1 MFHGDMARRRP
12 LPRRVSGRHFSRDEF
27 PGARGAGA
35 VSREEAG
42 ASGRRGRGGS
52 ASKRCR
58 GSWPRL
64 AFPSGSGSMSSAYQ
78 GVSMLT
84 GARGAGGGGGRR
96 AGAAFD
102 SMPSVSM
109 SDWDS
114 STVKVWTGRAAS
126 ARRGPDTFTMGR
138 RRGRGASSATGGGE
152 ALGVPVVSTGRTLTC
167 SAAPHPA
174 HRMTWVP
181 AINSGTSVPQR
192 GQRARGIVADG
203 GASTVMR
210 SLSFEERRR
219 GLHACRAWALPSRPS
234 FRKRILRSTTSPS
247 PGRGSGAPLS
257 QCPRILTPAIVPRQY
272 GLDPVLR
279 AGRLPGF
286 PVSLVPTPRR
296 PVSYSQLLAQLP
308 MFEPL
313 SGEELD
319 QLSGLL
325 QQRRYAKGGVSFHE
339 GDVGTALFIVR
350 KGEVVI
356 RLSSAEGREVILSIL
371 SRGESFGELALLD
384 GEPRSTDA
392 VAREETHLLSLHQE
406 DFRRFLSERP
416 QVAMRLLAVLSR
428 MVRRITQHVHDA
440 AFLEGRARLARVL
453 LELARSQGQQGAEG
467 ILLPKR
473 TQADLANQC
482 GVTRESANKWLRHYV
497 QEGLLSYEN
506 GQITLLDVERLR
518 QDVD

>member
-1 MFHGDMARRRP
+1 M
-12 LPRRVSGRHFSRDEF
+12 
-27 PGARGAGA
+27 
-35 VSREEAG
+35 
-42 ASGRRGRGGS
+42 
-52 ASKRCR
+52 
-58 GSWPRL
+58 
-64 AFPSGSGSMSSAYQ
+64 
-78 GVSMLT
+78 
-84 GARGAGGGGGRR
+84 
-96 AGAAFD
+96 
-102 SMPSVSM
+102 
-109 SDWDS
+109 
-114 STVKVWTGRAAS
+114 
-126 ARRGPDTFTMGR
+126 
-138 RRGRGASSATGGGE
+138 
-152 ALGVPVVSTGRTLTC
+152 
-167 SAAPHPA
+167 
-174 HRMTWVP
+174 
-181 AINSGTSVPQR
+181 
-192 GQRARGIVADG
+192 
-203 GASTVMR
+203 
-210 SLSFEERRR
+210 
-219 GLHACRAWALPSRPS
+219 
-234 FRKRILRSTTSPS
+234 
-247 PGRGSGAPLS
+247 
-257 QCPRILTPAIVPRQY
+257 
-272 GLDPVLR
+272 
-279 AGRLPGF
+279 
-286 PVSLVPTPRR
+286 
-296 PVSYSQLLAQLP
+296 SYSQLLAQIP

-325 QQRRYAKGGVSFHE
+325 QQRRYAKGEVIFHE

-428 MVRRITQHVHDA
+428 MVRRVTQHVHDA